1 MNKCIYCGIDH
12 DLSES
17 DIIPDALTNAR
28 ILNRNVCRIE
38 HNNKFSDMFE
48 SKVIDALSFITNE
61 LDIKSSKGK
70 NYARYDAL
78 VTIEGIDYKLKSH
91 GNNEI
96 FNGRVL
102 KSVDNTQMISSY
114 DKAVKIA
121 KDEKKVQPLDV
132 NTIEIVKKISINSEI
147 FFDVSLYRMLSKIA
161 FEWYCSR
168 NSLSGY
174 YSEFNDIIKFI
185 TTGEGTNPVSIIQEE
200 KIYEMLDQQV
210 NLGSHTLFA
219 FEKED
224 GEIDVIISLFGL
236 LMYRVKV
243 TKKRPDICKNN
254 FLYTELRTDSSR
266 IELMHHSYD
275 EAKQK
280 FLEIFSPNNFK
291 RVGEVNG
298 ITIMIPKVL
307 VSIPNVKLYLVWF
320 NLARY
325 FITVDDDS
333 VMPNERLNKIFLTQL
348 EKITQAFTL
357 QKKSIKRFV
366 SETFYQGH
374 EKIRLNPDTSNKKS
388 VVLFY
393 AVYLIGKSKEE
404 VLDDSIL
411 QKILKNGLANLNVET
426 LIVDDEMEN
435 RLKQIMMEDVKYSDV
450 LEIGAE
456 KVMNWQN

>member
-1 MNKCIYCGIDH
+1 
-12 DLSES
+12 
-17 DIIPDALTNAR
+17 
-28 ILNRNVCRIE
+28 
-38 HNNKFSDMFE
+38 
-48 SKVIDALSFITNE
+48 
-61 LDIKSSKGK
+61 
-70 NYARYDAL
+70 
-78 VTIEGIDYKLKSH
+78 
-91 GNNEI
+91 
-96 FNGRVL
+96 
-102 KSVDNTQMISSY
+102 
-114 DKAVKIA
+114 
-121 KDEKKVQPLDV
+121 
-132 NTIEIVKKISINSEI
+132 
-147 FFDVSLYRMLSKIA
+147 
-161 FEWYCSR
+161 
-168 NSLSGY
+168 
-174 YSEFNDIIKFI
+174 
-185 TTGEGTNPVSIIQEE
+185 
-200 KIYEMLDQQV
+200 
-210 NLGSHTLFA
+210 
-219 FEKED
+219 
-224 GEIDVIISLFGL
+224 
-236 LMYRVKV
+236 
-243 TKKRPDICKNN
+243 
-254 FLYTELRTDSSR
+254 
-266 IELMHHSYD
+266 
-275 EAKQK
+275 
-280 FLEIFSPNNFK
+280 
-291 RVGEVNG
+291 
-298 ITIMIPKVL
+298 MIPKVL